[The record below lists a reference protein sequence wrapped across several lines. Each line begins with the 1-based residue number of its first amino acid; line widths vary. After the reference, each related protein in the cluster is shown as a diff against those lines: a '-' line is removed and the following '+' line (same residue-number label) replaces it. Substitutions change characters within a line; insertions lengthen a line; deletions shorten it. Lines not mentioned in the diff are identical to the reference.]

1 MDQHAPLEYLVGHLE
16 DSLAR
21 DPRVAEQGLH
31 VAVSDERSTVTVTGT
46 VTEAR
51 RQAAI
56 TEVIRDHL
64 QGWPFETRPPLLTI
78 PSPTRWRK

>member
-46 VTEAR
+46 VTEAQATR
-51 RQAAI
+51 R
-56 TEVIRDHL
+56 
-64 QGWPFETRPPLLTI
+64 
-78 PSPTRWRK
+78 